1 MQRFK
6 NILLVYEGA
15 EQGKSTLKRT
25 VNLAAINRAR
35 LTVIDVI
42 EAIPRDYQML
52 ITALLPEEIMEL
64 AVKEQNERLEHYIT
78 PIREAGVRV
87 SAKVLVGK
95 EFLEIIREVLL
106 NNHDLVIKTARGK
119 GGVTDILFGSTAMH
133 LMRKC
138 PCPVW
143 VMKPGQSQ
151 PYNRILAAVDLMP
164 ADTKENTL
172 NTKIM
177 DLATSL
183 AHLELSEL
191 HIVYAWDFPH
201 ESLLNAEFGKS
212 PGEIKKWESETHKLH
227 KRYLDHFLKKY
238 TLNKVK
244 YHVHLLKGKASDLI
258 PEFAEKRRIDL
269 IVMGTLC
276 RTGIPGFFI
285 GNTAEKVLHRVDCS
299 VLTVKPEDFI
309 SPVTLDEK

>member
-15 EQGKSTLKRT
+15 EQGKSTINRA
-25 VNLAAINRAR
+25 VNLATINRAR

-42 EAIPRDYQML
+42 EEIPRDYQML
-52 ITALLPEEIMEL
+52 ITALPPEEILAL

-119 GGVTDILFGSTAMH
+119 GGVRDILFGSTAMH

-143 VMKPGQSQ
+143 MMKPGQSQ
-151 PYNRILAAVDLMP
+151 PYDRILAAVDVT
-164 ADTKENTL
+164 ASDTKENKL

-177 DLATSL
+177 DMATSL
-183 AHLELSEL
+183 AHLEQSEL
-191 HIVYAWDFPH
+191 HIVYAWNFPPK
-201 ESLLNAEFGKS
+201 SYMNGEFGKS
-212 PGEIKKWESETHKLH
+212 LGEIEKLESETHKLH
-227 KRYLDHFLKKY
+227 KRYLDDFLKKY
-238 TLNKVK
+238 ALDKIK
-244 YHVHLLKGKASDLI
+244 YQVHLLKGKASDLI
-258 PEFAEKRRIDL
+258 SELAEKKQIDL

-309 SPVTLDEK
+309 TPVTIEEE